1 MMESENENQIGNT
14 DPFLRS
20 GIGSFPERLTEVI
33 GTQSVRSFAEEIGLS
48 EGAVRAFLKGRLPRA
63 DDALAIA
70 RAKGVD
76 LVWLLSGSSAD
87 EPASANLSTHALNE
101 ESKKHHNINAISD
114 ASICYKWEE
123 FDEEY
128 ALIDGYHISVSAGH
142 GAFND
147 DHSVKRRLAFRRK
160 WLKYRQ
166 LNPDNL
172 VVVFAKG
179 DSMEPTI
186 HSGDS
191 ILVDIS
197 RNQIQD
203 GGLFV
208 LRLGDELYAKRLQ
221 KRVDGGVNII
231 SDNKTGYE
239 TLAVMPNELDSLSI
253 IGKVVWL
260 GHDFF

>member
-1 MMESENENQIGNT
+1 MESENENQIRNG
-14 DPFLRS
+14 DPVLRS

-48 EGAVRAFLKGRLPRA
+48 EGAVRAFLKGRIPRA

-76 LVWLLSGSSAD
+76 LVWLLAGGSTN
-87 EPASANLSTHALNE
+87 EPTTATPSTQELNE
-101 ESKKHHNINAISD
+101 EQNKYSNIKSLDNDPLARKKGAL
-114 ASICYKWEE
+114 
-123 FDEEY
+123 DEEY

-147 DHSVKRRLAFRRK
+147 DHTVKRKLAFRRK
-160 WLKYRQ
+160 WLTYRQ

-186 HSGDS
+186 HS
-191 ILVDIS
+191 
-197 RNQIQD
+197 
-203 GGLFV
+203 
-208 LRLGDELYAKRLQ
+208 
-221 KRVDGGVNII
+221 
-231 SDNKTGYE
+231 
-239 TLAVMPNELDSLSI
+239 
-253 IGKVVWL
+253 
-260 GHDFF
+260 